1 MRRINLKEVEGPW
14 DFAVL
19 LLEWLKKY
27 WYILVIIILAVG
39 LIVSGITIECGDKK
53 IHKDPIPLR
62 NVTPM
67 SEEEYGM
74 E

>member
-1 MRRINLKEVEGPW
+1 MGKVNLKDVDGPW

-27 WYILVIIILAVG
+27 WYILVIIILAAG

-62 NVTPM
+62 KA
-67 SEEEYGM
+67 SEASDGVE
-74 E
+74 